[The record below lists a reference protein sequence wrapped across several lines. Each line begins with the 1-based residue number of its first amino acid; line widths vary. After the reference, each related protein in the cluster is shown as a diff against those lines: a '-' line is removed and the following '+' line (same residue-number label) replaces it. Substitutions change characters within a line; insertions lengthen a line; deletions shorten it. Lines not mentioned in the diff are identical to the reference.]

1 MKYMKWSWKIGSL
14 SGIQL
19 KVHSTFLLII
29 FWVVYSHLSR
39 GDNILTTLLG
49 VAFVLALF
57 ACVVLHEFGHAITAR
72 RYGIK
77 TKDITLLPI
86 GGIARLEKMPEDPRQ
101 ELWVALAG
109 PAVNVLIALLIYYL
123 LKITSQPLQLED
135 YNMMSGSFLVNLMLL
150 NIILVV
156 FNMLPAFPMDG
167 GRVLRALLA
176 LKINYLRATEIAAKI
191 GQGMAILFVLTGI
204 FYNPFLVIIAL
215 FVWLGATQEAGM
227 VRMKS
232 SLWNI
237 TVSRAMITDFS
248 TLTPA
253 DTLAKAVNLV
263 LSGSQEDFPV
273 VDNDGRLVGMVRKND
288 LLLALSRGD
297 INEYVK
303 DAMNTNIQ
311 STSPDE
317 LLNRAVVLLQN
328 KEFNTIPVVKSGTL
342 VGLLT
347 RDNINEFLLMNNVL
361 SFSHR
366 A

>member
-1 MKYMKWSWKIGSL
+1 MKWSWKIGSL

-19 KVHSTFLLII
+19 KVHTTFLLII
-29 FWVVYSHLSR
+29 FWVIYSHLSR
-39 GDNILTTLLG
+39 GDDLITSLLG
-49 VAFVLALF
+49 VVFVLALF

-123 LKITSQPLQLED
+123 LKITSQPLHFEE

-176 LKINYLRATEIAAKI
+176 LRINYLKATEIAAKI
-191 GQGMAILFVLTGI
+191 GQGMAVLFVLTGI
-204 FYNPFLVIIAL
+204 FYNPFLIIIAL
-215 FVWLGATQEAGM
+215 FVWVGATQEAGM

-232 SLWNI
+232 SLSNV
-237 TVSRAMITDFS
+237 TVSRAMITHFS
-248 TLTPA
+248 TLSPA

-273 VDNDGRLVGMVRKND
+273 VDNGRLIGMVRKND

-297 INEYVK
+297 INGYAK
-303 DAMNTNIQ
+303 NAMNTEIQ
-311 STSPDE
+311 TTSPDE
-317 LLNRAVVLLQN
+317 LLKRAIVLLQN
-328 KEFNTIPVVKSGTL
+328 KEFNAIPVVKSGTL

-347 RDNINEFLLMNNVL
+347 RDNINEYLLMNNAL
-361 SFSHR
+361 SFSHK